1 MTAALV
7 MIALLVLAVTDAAF
21 CGYRDA
27 AGRNP
32 LIRKAGFYRRA
43 LRRGIRH
50 GVVNAALATLLLAVL
65 LFASPRPNEL
75 WADCIDAGAILL
87 CVVGPY
93 ATCVLVALGA
103 WTAAEEDMRTL
114 ASVALLGPLTMLR
127 PIAILGGAVA
137 AIVRHP
143 SAALATL
150 VVATAILQLSTGPLL
165 ARQWRKHDPL
175 ATEVP

>member
-32 LIRKAGFYRRA
+32 LIRKAAFYRRA
-43 LRRGIRH
+43 LRRGI
-50 GVVNAALATLLLAVL
+50 GYGLVNAAVAALLLAVL
-65 LFASPRPNEL
+65 LLSSALPDAL
-75 WADCIDAGAILL
+75 WADCIGAGAILL

-103 WTAAEEDMRTL
+103 WTAAEQDVRTL

-127 PIAILGGAVA
+127 PVAILVGAAA
-137 AIVRHP
+137 AIINRP
-143 SAALATL
+143 SPALAIL
-150 VVATAILQLSTGPLL
+150 ALATAILQLSTGPLL
-165 ARQWRKHDPL
+165 ARRWRGHDPL
-175 ATEVP
+175 ATE